1 MSCSLCIL
9 ASKADLLNGIEYH
22 PEYYRQLVALEL
34 ASGFSFRPG
43 LWLADLRPDLLSD
56 DLRARAAARTPRV
69 STPPAAPIR
78 PIQLRFESLLENPNA
93 SSGSYHDSDQ
103 AG

>member
-9 ASKADLLNGIEYH
+9 ASKSDLLNGIDYH
-22 PEYYRQLVALEL
+22 PEYYRQLVDLEL

-56 DLRARAAARTPRV
+56 DLRARAAARTQRV

-78 PIQLRFESLLENPNA
+78 PIQLRFESLFGNPNA
-93 SSGSYHDSDQ
+93 AWGSNHDGDKV
-103 AG
+103 